1 MQQMKYLLS
10 FLLLS
15 FSCIV
20 TVAQPLATNETQVAT
35 EANTY
40 AIVIGISDYKD
51 PDIPKLSFSNRDAEV
66 FADFLMSA
74 PGGSVPKQ
82 NIKLLIDSVAT
93 IGEVDKSIRW
103 LMNNCKENDKVYFY
117 FSGHGE
123 MENFTMSKNGYLIW

>member
-1 MQQMKYLLS
+1 MIKQLS
-10 FLLLS
+10 IFIVIIF
-15 FSCIV
+15 FSNIIF
-20 TVAQPLATNETQVAT
+20 AQPSSKG
-35 EANTY
+35 NTY

-51 PDIPKLSFSNRDAEV
+51 ADIPKLSFSNRDAVV

-103 LMNNCKENDKVYFY
+103 LMNNCAAGGCTITTILLM
-117 FSGHGE
+117 SG
-123 MENFTMSKNGYLIW
+123 KW